1 VSLEPH
7 ACGPRRDVIVSL
19 LARVLVLQRSERLQ
33 RVGQLLDVLVFV
45 PATLPVVRNVAKY
58 PLRGLSR
65 GLAAQQRFPVV
76 NGPKHHSPLCFAARF
91 GTTPGAAPRSHRR
104 HCITGGR
111 VIIGIKGEPPVTDII
126 GEQAFNVGKTDE
138 IARRIVPPPGSQIS
152 FVTSAH
158 DGTRSGSCPKPA
170 DQILF

>member
-1 VSLEPH
+1 VLSY
-7 ACGPRRDVIVSL
+7 RRDVIVSL
-19 LARVLVLQRSERLQ
+19 WVLVLQRSERLQ
-33 RVGQLLDVLVFV
+33 RVGQLLNVLVFV

-91 GTTPGAAPRSHRR
+91 GIARGCAEEPPT

-111 VIIGIKGEPPVTDII
+111 VIIGIKGEPLATDII
-126 GEQAFNVGKTDE
+126 GEQTFNVGKTDE
-138 IARRIVPPPGSQIS
+138 IVQRIVPPPGSQIS

-158 DGTRSGSCPKPA
+158 DDTRSGSCPKPA
-170 DQILF
+170 AQILF